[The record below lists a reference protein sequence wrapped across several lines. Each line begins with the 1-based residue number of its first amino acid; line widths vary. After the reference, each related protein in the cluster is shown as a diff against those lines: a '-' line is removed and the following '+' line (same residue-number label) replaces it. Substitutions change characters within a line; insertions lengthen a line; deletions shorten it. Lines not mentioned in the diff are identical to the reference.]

1 MQSASRVKH
10 LEHSPSSTT
19 LKIRILQKMYSIT
32 LNFMIKIPAASFIM
46 IAFLVTVGCTLP
58 PLSIT
63 GSESKKAPTNAN
75 QRFQVLDA
83 EDLMTSRELMGL
95 LIAFSETY
103 MEQIMEVADRVIS
116 NPKTSPQERAMF
128 LSMKTYYL
136 TAAISNAT
144 HLNPEAGLLDM
155 ATMVTLQR
163 MVWEKIA
170 ASGNGS
176 AEDAKSMLQRLK
188 GLETAIWTLVKRV
201 LRPEQEKDLRQLI
214 IQWKRDHPDTKYVAF
229 VRFQDFAQSRMKD
242 NLDEVIV
249 RGGLLAPLDDVS
261 REVHEARMLAER
273 SIFWLKRMPMLL
285 QLHGSLMG
293 YEALALP
300 ETGRL
305 MDSMEEIV
313 LSADLVAQTIHEL
326 PATAR
331 NVRKEAL
338 EDLEAK
344 LVIQQKNF
352 FDNLQ
357 LVLNSQRAA
366 LFESLEASTEEL
378 GHISSDA
385 SVAARELRLIF
396 DALERILKSQTPRKP
411 GEPSEIEKISTT
423 VALLK
428 ESVVELNT
436 LSANLESIFSKIKD
450 IEDSEAIRGIDSLLI
465 QHERRIA
472 VYGGILLLIAFVLC
486 LVLIKVARYRKV

>member
-1 MQSASRVKH
+1 MYFSAFIFV
-10 LEHSPSSTT
+10 
-19 LKIRILQKMYSIT
+19 
-32 LNFMIKIPAASFIM
+32 IKIQAASLVI

-58 PLSIT
+58 PLSIS
-63 GSESKKAPTNAN
+63 GSESKKAPVNAN

-103 MEQIMEVADRVIS
+103 MEQIMEVADRVIN

-128 LSMKTYYL
+128 LSVKTYYL

-163 MVWEKIA
+163 MIWEKIA
-170 ASGNGS
+170 TSGNGS
-176 AEDAKSMLQRLK
+176 AGNAKNLVQRLT
-188 GLETAIWTLVKRV
+188 GLETAIWNLVKRV
-201 LRPEQEKDLRQLI
+201 LRPEQVKDLRQLI
-214 IQWKRDHPDTKYVAF
+214 IQWRRDHPDTEYVAF

-261 REVHEARMLAER
+261 HEVHEARMLAER

-300 ETGRL
+300 EAERL
-305 MDSMEEIV
+305 MDSMEKVV

-326 PATAR
+326 PAIAR

-352 FDNLQ
+352 FDSLQ
-357 LVLNSQRAA
+357 VFIESQRLA
-366 LFESLEASTEEL
+366 LFKSLEASSDEL
-378 GHISSDA
+378 GQISSDA
-385 SVAARELRLIF
+385 SVAARELRRIF
-396 DALERILKSQTPRKP
+396 EILERILKSQTPRKP

-436 LSANLESIFSKIKD
+436 LSANLDSIFSKIKD
-450 IEDSEAIRGIDSLLI
+450 IEDSETIRGIDALLI

-486 LVLIKVARYRKV
+486 LVLIKIARYRKI